1 MDTAQEKSGKDTV
14 AMRAAV
20 LRQINAGE
28 GQRAAF
34 AWDGSAPCDMLDDT
48 MNVVAFLREAVT
60 TMHKGNYGI
69 GNTLS
74 EGGALGFAFILDEVN
89 KNLELAR
96 RELAKG
102 AHEK

>member
-1 MDTAQEKSGKDTV
+1 MNKAQEKTGGDAV
-14 AMRAAV
+14 AMMGPEFAEMM
-20 LRQINAGE
+20 G

-34 AWDGSAPCDMLDDT
+34 TWDGSAPCDMLDDT

-69 GNTLS
+69 GSTLS

-96 RELAKG
+96 RELAER

>member
-1 MDTAQEKSGKDTV
+1 MNKVQEKTDRGAV
-14 AMRAAV
+14 AMMGPECAEMM
-20 LRQINAGE
+20 G

-34 AWDGSAPCDMLDDT
+34 AWEGSAPSDMLEDT

-69 GNTLS
+69 GSTLS

-96 RELAKG
+96 RELTKR